1 MLVKP
6 LIRTIFYTCS
16 PIPVV
21 NNVYILEILFENN
34 FFFIFKN
41 KVYLYKRLK
50 NNID

>member
-6 LIRTIFYTCS
+6 LIETIFCTCS

-34 FFFIFKN
+34 FFFKN
-41 KVYLYKRLK
+41 KIYLYKRLK